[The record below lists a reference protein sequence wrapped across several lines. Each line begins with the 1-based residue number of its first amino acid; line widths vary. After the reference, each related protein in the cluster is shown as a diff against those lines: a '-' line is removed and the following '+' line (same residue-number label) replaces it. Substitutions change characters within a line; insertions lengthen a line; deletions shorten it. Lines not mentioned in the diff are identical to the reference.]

1 VVAVVAAVAAER
13 RPLRLFFADADADE
27 APAVLTGAVT
37 RLVRSTASRGWAIA
51 APGSEAAARV
61 TAREIAGAM
70 AREDAMEKGIEKALG
85 QAL

>member
-1 VVAVVAAVAAER
+1 
-13 RPLRLFFADADADE
+13 
-27 APAVLTGAVT
+27 LTGAVT

-51 APGSEAAARV
+51 APGSEAVARV